1 MASRLQLPR
10 KKSEEIYWS
19 RSNFTDVSPPHN
31 LCDASLNST
40 YAAALCRTDVT
51 AGSITSDRVA
61 RAATAPTCA
70 LLVRKCQPRARDDRL
85 VAQARGYA
93 RPAAAL
99 SIVRQAVRANAV
111 QSRRLRRRINP
122 TVTRILAEF
131 GRSWSLSAR
140 SAGQGRSRVC
150 RMVLLT
156 KPRTMSAPGERR
168 QRPGRPSDF
177 QFGKPRSFM
186 HCST

>member
-19 RSNFTDVSPPHN
+19 RSNFTDVAPLHN

-40 YAAALCRTDVT
+40 YAAALCRTDVA
-51 AGSITSDRVA
+51 AGSITSNRVA
-61 RAATAPTCA
+61 RAATAPTCT
-70 LLVRKCQPRARDDRL
+70 LLLRKCQPKARDDRL

-99 SIVRQAVRANAV
+99 SIVRQAVGANAG
-111 QSRRLRRRINP
+111 QSRCLRRRISS

-140 SAGQGRSRVC
+140 SAGQGRSRV
-150 RMVLLT
+150 VSLT

-168 QRPGRPSDF
+168 QRPARPSDF
-177 QFGKPRSFM
+177 QFGKPRSFR